1 MVSTMR
7 FVGASVDALLEFDDA
22 NSFGT
27 DVASAASVLL
37 ATLNPLGDPFEVPWK
52 LKESLSVLDPW
63 VPADLEMRLLNP
75 GMSVPSNHL
84 EATVLSLARE
94 GGVCLEPL
102 TAADIRRMQHGAQ
115 QAIEAG
121 VWGRQSPHPWDTLA
135 EAEVDPSWFYAFAAP
150 LVMPLASAA

>member
-1 MVSTMR
+1 MR

-102 TAADIRRMQHGAQ
+102 SAADI
-115 QAIEAG
+115 
-121 VWGRQSPHPWDTLA
+121 GRATWRAAS
-135 EAEVDPSWFYAFAAP
+135 DPSRSMGSSKPSPVGHARRG
-150 LVMPLASAA
+150 

>member
-7 FVGASVDALLEFDDA
+7 FVGAPVDALLEFDDA
-22 NSFGT
+22 KSLGT
-27 DVASAASVLL
+27 DIATAASELL
-37 ATLNPLGDPFEVPWK
+37 AALNPVGDPFELPWK

-102 TAADIRRMQHGAQ
+102 SAADIGRMQHGAQ
-115 QAIEAG
+115 QAIQAG

>member
-7 FVGASVDALLEFDDA
+7 FVGAPVDALLEFDDA
-22 NSFGT
+22 KSLGT
-27 DVASAASVLL
+27 DVATAASELL
-37 ATLNPLGDPFEVPWK
+37 AALNPVGDPFELPWK
-52 LKESLSVLDPW
+52 PKESLSVLDPW

-102 TAADIRRMQHGAQ
+102 SAADIRRMQHGAQ
-115 QAIEAG
+115 QAIQAG

>member
-1 MVSTMR
+1 MCIR
-7 FVGASVDALLEFDDA
+7 DR
-22 NSFGT
+22 
-27 DVASAASVLL
+27 
-37 ATLNPLGDPFEVPWK
+37 FEVPWK

-102 TAADIRRMQHGAQ
+102 TAADVRRMQHGAQ

-135 EAEVDPSWFYAFAAP
+135 EADVDPSWFYAFAAP

>member
-1 MVSTMR
+1 
-7 FVGASVDALLEFDDA
+7 
-22 NSFGT
+22 
-27 DVASAASVLL
+27 
-37 ATLNPLGDPFEVPWK
+37 
-52 LKESLSVLDPW
+52 
-63 VPADLEMRLLNP
+63 MRLLNP

-102 TAADIRRMQHGAQ
+102 TAADVRRMQHGAQ

-135 EAEVDPSWFYAFAAP
+135 EADVDPSWFYAFAAP